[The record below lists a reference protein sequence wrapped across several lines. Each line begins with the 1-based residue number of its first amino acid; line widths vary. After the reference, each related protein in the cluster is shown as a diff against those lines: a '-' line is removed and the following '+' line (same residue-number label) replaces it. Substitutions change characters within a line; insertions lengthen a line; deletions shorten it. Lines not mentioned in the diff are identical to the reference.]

1 MKMKLEPVDTLRHPT
16 SPKPGWIV
24 AFRPTGKDLGGAL
37 TDVSYWRRYAVV
49 GRWFESSPLERRHLI
64 GKIVAVKRVD
74 GGFYYRITSGVSGWD
89 VAYEDVKHRVLS
101 IEDE

>member
-1 MKMKLEPVDTLRHPT
+1 MKLEPIDTLRHPT
-16 SPKPGWIV
+16 SPKPSWIV
-24 AFRPTGKDLGGAL
+24 AFRPTGWSLGGGL
-37 TDVSYWRRYAVV
+37 TDDKFWWRYAQP
-49 GRWFESSPLERRHLI
+49 GRWFGSSTPERRHLI